1 MIHSKRRREHEK
13 KTGLEIIEA
22 VKGLLFSD
30 QLKET
35 CRTKTKFFTR
45 QRMLTFP
52 VVVGFLLN
60 MLTKSLQI
68 ELERFLAVLKG
79 HSSSVSVTQQAFGK
93 ARKKLSAKTFILLD
107 ERLVD
112 EFYTDNT
119 YTTWKG
125 YRLMGIDGSTVQLPM
140 TKEIIT
146 AFGGVTNQHGFV
158 MAMAKISAVYDVEN
172 GMTVHALIDQYS
184 SEERELALQH
194 IEAVCAFDHRTAG
207 HRGHAR
213 DLFLFDMGYPAL
225 YFMALMIRWDKDFV
239 IRTSDAFLKEVQ
251 EVIESG
257 DDDVVIEIPIHIAE
271 RPLPKKLT
279 RRVPDIDPETVL
291 SIRVISLTLDNG
303 TRETLLTTLLDK
315 TAFPISDFQGLYAKR
330 WGSESNYDVLKN
342 VLEIEN
348 FTGKSALSVRQ
359 DFYATVLTNN
369 IRGLIH
375 WELQEEVE
383 AENQSKGRK
392 YEYQLNINLSIG
404 RLKDRLV
411 TLLLKQG
418 DLQAFYDE
426 LKQQIKRTMTP
437 IRPGRNFPRT
447 HKNRQ
452 KYTMTKK
459 RAL

>member
-1 MIHSKRRREHEK
+1 
-13 KTGLEIIEA
+13 LEIVGA
-22 VKGLLFSD
+22 VKEVLFSD
-30 QLKET
+30 HLKKT
-35 CRTKTKFFTR
+35 CRTKPTYFTR
-45 QRMLTFP
+45 QRILTFP
-52 VVVGFLLN
+52 VVVVFLLN

-79 HSSSVSVTQQAFGK
+79 HASAVSVTQQAFGK
-93 ARKKLSAKTFILLD
+93 ARKKLSSETFIRLD

-125 YRLMGIDGSTVQLPM
+125 YRLLGIDGSTVQLPM
-140 TKEIIT
+140 TKEIVK
-146 AFGGVTNQHGFV
+146 AFGGVTNQHGLV
-158 MAMAKISAVYDVEN
+158 MAMAKISAAYDVEN
-172 GMTVHALIDQYS
+172 DLTVHALIDRYS
-184 SEERELALQH
+184 CEERELALQH
-194 IEAVCAFDHRTAG
+194 LEAICAFDARTSG
-207 HRGHAR
+207 HRGHTQ
-213 DLFLFDMGYPAL
+213 DLLLFDMGYPAL
-225 YFMALMIRWDKDFV
+225 YFMALMIRWGKDFV

-251 EVIESG
+251 EVIDSG
-257 DDDVVIEIPIHIAE
+257 ETDVVIEIPIRTPE
-271 RPLPKKLT
+271 RPLSKKLSQ
-279 RRVPDIDPETVL
+279 RAPDIDPETSL
-291 SIRVISLTLDNG
+291 SIRVITVRLDNG
-303 TRETLLTTLLDK
+303 TRETLLTTLLDR

-330 WGSESNYDVLKN
+330 WGSESHYDVLKN

-375 WELQEEVE
+375 WDLHEDVE
-383 AENQSKGRK
+383 ADNHSKARK
-392 YEYQLNINLSIG
+392 YSYQLNTNLSIG

-411 TLLLKQG
+411 TLLLDQG
-418 DLQAFYDE
+418 DLQTFYEE
-426 LKQQIKRTMTP
+426 LKQQIARTMTP

-447 HKNRQ
+447 RKNRQ